1 MKGMIFHL
9 ECEGVMGISQVEKRV
24 GSSICKV
31 TEAHAFKE
39 LDVIL
44 QDQSNDPP
52 LFFLPRSTWISEHI
66 PFCCF
71 V

>member
-1 MKGMIFHL
+1 MIFDL
-9 ECEGVMGISQVEKRV
+9 DCEGIMGISQAEERV
-24 GSSICKV
+24 GSSMCKV
-31 TEAHAFKE
+31 TEACAFKD
-39 LDVIL
+39 LDIIL

-52 LFFLPRSTWISEHI
+52 LYSLPRSTWLLEHI